1 VMESAAGILDNECLA
16 SFCYFYV

>member
-1 VMESAAGILDNECLA
+1 MESAAGILDNECLA